1 MTQNN
6 PYVEA
11 RQEWDERYADL
22 VLGKRNWQIA
32 AAGLL
37 AATLILAS
45 GIVWL
50 ATRSRYIPYI
60 VEVDKLGYAL
70 TIPRPLTA
78 SGDPDSIERMQ
89 RYEIAAFI
97 RNARSVSSD
106 PQVEEQQLNALLAHA
121 RGPANHFLD
130 AYYHADGFTHNPFK
144 LAERQTVTVQ
154 IDSILRISDQS
165 YQVRWTEVS
174 RDLGGLTIGPPTHWE
189 AQVQIETIPPN
200 SADTI
205 VSNPLGLYV
214 DRISWTQEQAQ

>member
-1 MTQNN
+1 MAAN

-11 RQEWDERYADL
+11 RREWDERYADL
-22 VLGKRNWQIA
+22 VLGKRNWQLA
-32 AAGLL
+32 AAGSLTV
-37 AATLILAS
+37 ALILAA

-70 TIPRPLTA
+70 TIPQPLTA
-78 SGDPDSIERMQ
+78 AVVPDVMARME

-106 PQVEEQQLNALLAHA
+106 PQVEQQQLNALLAHA
-121 RGPANHFLD
+121 RGAADRFLD

-144 LAERQTVTVQ
+144 LAEKQTIAVQ
-154 IDSILRISDQS
+154 IDSILRLSDHS
-165 YQVRWTEVS
+165 YQVRWTETA
-174 RDLGGLTIGPPTHWE
+174 RDLNGVNLGAPLHWE
-189 AQVQIETIPPN
+189 TQLQTQRIPPA
-200 SADTI
+200 SSDTI

-214 DRISWTQEQAQ
+214 TQISWTQQAQ